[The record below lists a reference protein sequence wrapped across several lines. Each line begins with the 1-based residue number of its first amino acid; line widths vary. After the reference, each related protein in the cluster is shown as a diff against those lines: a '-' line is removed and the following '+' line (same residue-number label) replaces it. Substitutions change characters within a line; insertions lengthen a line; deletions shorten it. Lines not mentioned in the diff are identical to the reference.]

1 MIKNYFKIAWRTIA
15 KNKLYSFIN
24 ITGLSI
30 GLTVCMLITLFV
42 KDEFSFDQFQKH
54 KNEIYR
60 LVVNETSSKGEK
72 SKFGITGMVHGPA
85 FEKQIPELQSM
96 VRIAPAKFNIKYK
109 NEIFVQDANYA
120 DSNFFE
126 MFSADFIEGNADKS
140 LSDPYSIVI
149 AENVAKR
156 FFGNKKAAGQT
167 LAIEK
172 DSVFKE
178 YTITGVTKNSPQN
191 SSIQINV
198 IMPFD
203 YVNNKDNFWINF
215 NLNTFFTLSAGAS
228 IANIEKQFAT
238 IFKNDAAAELA
249 KAKKE
254 WGYDNQL
261 AFSLQPFLEMHLSR
275 DYQAQNG
282 LKESSNAL
290 LSYVLSGLGLFI
302 LLIACIN
309 FVNISIS
316 HSLQRAKEIG
326 VRKVMGGQRKQ
337 LIWQF
342 MTESFLLNAG
352 AFLLA
357 IFLTNLLLPVFNDL
371 TSKSLTFS
379 YLFDGKLMAIFFG
392 IFLLTSVLAG
402 FYPALVMSAYKP
414 VQILYGKFRLT
425 GKNLLL
431 NSLII
436 FQFGLATFFII
447 LAIIQYKQVNL
458 FTSKDL
464 GYDDGNMVLINTG
477 GATLNKGS
485 VFMDEIK
492 KNKDIISIAP
502 RNFEGW
508 VTIVNIDSG
517 VQMGPDM
524 NVVDEN
530 FISTLGLK
538 IKEGRGFSKTFPADS
553 TLSVIV
559 NQAFVKEAGW
569 KNAIGQ
575 NVKVM
580 NRDLYK
586 VIGVINDYHFS
597 SLYQKVRPQLF
608 TCNNRYGGYGT
619 FYIKLR
625 GNNIPGTLDFIK
637 AKFKEVF
644 PAKPFAYDF
653 LSDINNKQYAKEFQ
667 MKQIILW
674 SALIIIFISCMGL
687 FGLSI
692 LTTEKRRKEIGV
704 RKVLGASIGSIVQK
718 LSLHFLKLVL
728 LGFVIFAPLAYYTGN
743 SLLQNYPYRITIGIS
758 IFVISLFA
766 LLFICIFTVSYQ
778 AIKAALANPVKSLR
792 SE

>member
-30 GLTVCMLITLFV
+30 GLCICMLITLFV
-42 KDEFSFDQFQKH
+42 KDEFSFDQFQKN
-54 KNEIYR
+54 KNKIYR
-60 LVVNETSSKGEK
+60 LVVNETSPEGEK
-72 SKFGITGMVHGPA
+72 NKYGITGMMHGPA

-96 VRIAPAKFNIKYK
+96 VRFAPAKFNIKHK

-126 MFSADFIEGNADKS
+126 MFSADFVEGNANKA

-156 FFGNKKAAGQT
+156 FFGTQNAVGQT
-167 LAIEK
+167 LSIQK
-172 DSVFKE
+172 DTVFKD
-178 YTITGVTKNSPQN
+178 YIVTGVTKNSPQN

-203 YVNNKDNFWINF
+203 YKNNTDVFWINF
-215 NLNTFFTLSAGAS
+215 NLNTFFTVSANAS
-228 IANIEKQFAT
+228 IANIEKQFAA
-238 IFKNDAAAELA
+238 IFKTAAASELA
-249 KAKKE
+249 MAKKE
-254 WGYDNQL
+254 WGFDNKL
-261 AFSLQPFLEMHLSR
+261 VFGLQPFLEMHLSR
-275 DYQAQNG
+275 DYRAENG
-282 LKESSNAL
+282 LKESSNAM
-290 LSYVLSGLGLFI
+290 LSYVLSALALFI

-337 LIWQF
+337 LIGQF
-342 MTESFLLNAG
+342 MSESFLLNAG

-357 IFLTNLLLPVFNDL
+357 IVLTNLLLPIFNNL

-379 YLFDGKLMAIFFG
+379 YLFDAKLMAIFMG
-392 IFLLTSVLAG
+392 IFFLTVLLAG

-431 NSLII
+431 KSLIV

-458 FTSKDL
+458 FTTKYL
-464 GYDDGNMVLINTG
+464 GYDDKNMVLIHTG
-477 GATLNKGS
+477 GAKKNKGA
-485 VFMDEIK
+485 VFMDELK

-508 VTIVNIDSG
+508 ETVVNFDGEKQIA
-517 VQMGPDM
+517 PDM

-530 FISTLGLK
+530 FIPTLGLH
-538 IKEGRGFSKTFPADS
+538 IKEGRGFSNAYPADS
-553 TLSVIV
+553 TLSVVV
-559 NQAFVKEAGW
+559 NEAFVKEAGW

-580 NRDLYK
+580 NRDPYK

-608 TCNNRYGGYGT
+608 TCNNKYGGYGT
-619 FYIKLR
+619 FYIKLS
-625 GNNIPGTLDFIK
+625 GNNIAGTLDFLK
-637 AKFKEVF
+637 STFKEIF
-644 PAKPFAYDF
+644 PAKPYSYEF
-653 LSDINNKQYAKEFQ
+653 LSDINDKQYEKEFQ

-743 SLLQNYPYRITIGIS
+743 SLLQNYPYRINIGIS
-758 IFVISLFA
+758 IFGISLLA
-766 LLFICIFTVSYQ
+766 LLFICIVTVSYH
-778 AIKAALANPVKSLR
+778 AIRAAIANPVKSLR